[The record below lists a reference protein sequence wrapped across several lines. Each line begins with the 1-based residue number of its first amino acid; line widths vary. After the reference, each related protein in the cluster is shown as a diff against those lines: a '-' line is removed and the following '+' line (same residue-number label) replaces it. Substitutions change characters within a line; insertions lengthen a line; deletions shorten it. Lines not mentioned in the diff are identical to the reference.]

1 MFGSWKK
8 ILEYLEMVFELLTQ
22 SKAELEQL
30 KLITNELKQ
39 QTQLQNNIG
48 TNVEQIK
55 KKLYEKEG

>member
-8 ILEYLEMVFELLTQ
+8 ILEYLELVFDLLTQ

-30 KLITNELKQ
+30 KLITDELGWLTVLFHKVE
-39 QTQLQNNIG
+39 ID
-48 TNVEQIK
+48 VEQIK

>member
-30 KLITNELKQ
+30 KLIYNLIASQNITM
-39 QTQLQNNIG
+39 NNIEQE
-48 TNVEQIK
+48 VELIRERMD
-55 KKLYEKEG
+55 EKER